1 MFKKIKESADFPP
14 GIIGGFYIEF
24 FSKNEA
30 VLTGD
35 VEIEKLSDMVLKIKY
50 NEHHIMFSGKELE
63 IKNFSSTGIRI
74 NGNITSMEFL

>member
-35 VEIEKLSDMVLKIKY
+35 VEIEKLSDMVLKIKNTLFRQIY
-50 NEHHIMFSGKELE
+50 VKYTKIYILWRFDIINKNIKFS
-63 IKNFSSTGIRI
+63 IKPY
-74 NGNITSMEFL
+74 